1 MACGYCGNHNDAA
14 DSRCQLCGRRLTGAS
29 LTIVPESHGS
39 AAPKLERHAHEE
51 PKAEAKKTAVQGR
64 LFPVQEPK
72 KVIPF
77 DRVSPAAMDAG
88 RKVIEKNAKS
98 RALQRAAERMGLNGS
113 SSKEN
118 QQVFAFPHDE
128 KDVRKAE
135 TVRYTEAPV
144 AGPSH
149 RAMAAAFDI
158 GMVLI
163 ACGILALVNYFGGG
177 SFGWTQQDQYTYLA
191 LAVSIFLL
199 YFSLFAIGNG
209 DTPGMHAVRIRL
221 LNLDGRAPS
230 RKQRFLRI
238 VGTLVSLSALG
249 IGLLWCLFDEEKLT
263 WHDEISGTFPSPL
276 PTSTKVS

>member
-1 MACGYCGNHNDAA
+1 MACSYCGNHNEAGDT
-14 DSRCQLCGRRLTGAS
+14 RCQLCGRRLSGNS
-29 LTIVPESHGS
+29 LTLVPESHGS
-39 AAPKLERHAHEE
+39 AAPQLERLSETL
-51 PKAEAKKTAVQGR
+51 PQQDSKKAEAKKTAVQGR

-98 RALQRAAERMGLNGS
+98 RALQRAAERMGLHANAA
-113 SSKEN
+113 KEN
-118 QQVFAFPHDE
+118 QQVFAFPLDE

-135 TVRYTEAPV
+135 PVRYTEAPV

-149 RAMAAAFDI
+149 RAMAAAFDL
-158 GMVLI
+158 GMIAL
-163 ACGILALVNYFGGG
+163 ACGVFALVNYLGGG
-177 SFGWTQQDQYTYLA
+177 TLAWTQQDQYLYLG
-191 LAVSIFLL
+191 LAAAIFLL

-238 VGTLVSLSALG
+238 AGTLVSLSALG

-263 WHDEISGTFPSPL
+263 WHDEISGTFPSPMQR
-276 PTSTKVS
+276 